1 MATTASRA
9 LLVLLLAGCSG
20 GGGENGDGDPCTT
33 RLELTLANVL
43 VDGTASTASP
53 PVAFS
58 LGILNPSS
66 ADAHFLGYVLEC
78 RYTSPDS
85 TFLRGS
91 GSHDLAIASGESE
104 SLEVANCLPG
114 VVDWRGS
121 PTGDELT
128 CTVEAIYELEEC
140 TPPPPR
146 ATITVRGSDD
156 ITVLHP

>member
-1 MATTASRA
+1 LATTASRA

-20 GGGENGDGDPCTT
+20 GNGENGGDPCTT
-33 RLELTLANVL
+33 RLELTLADVL
-43 VDGTASTASP
+43 IDGTASTTSP

-58 LGILNPSS
+58 LGIENPSS
-66 ADAHFLGYVLEC
+66 TDAHFLGYVLEC

-91 GSHDLAIASGESE
+91 GSHDLAIPAGESE
-104 SLEVANCLPG
+104 ALEVANCLPG

-121 PTGDELT
+121 PTGDGLT
-128 CTVEAIYELEEC
+128 CTVEAIYELEGC
-140 TPPPPR
+140 TPMPPR

-156 ITVLHP
+156 ITVLQP